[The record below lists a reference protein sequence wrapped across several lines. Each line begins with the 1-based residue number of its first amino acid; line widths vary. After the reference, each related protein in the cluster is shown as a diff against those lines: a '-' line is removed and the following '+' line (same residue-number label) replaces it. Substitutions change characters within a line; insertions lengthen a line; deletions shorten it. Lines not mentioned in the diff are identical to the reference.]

1 MRDSRFFRQQVFR
14 LLLAPVLL
22 LLGSVSA
29 FAALPTTAPPT
40 RGAPAGNF
48 ITLLQNYAFDI
59 AVFGGLAI
67 AVVVFFIVSKNVIQT
82 YSLVPEGRSTMGQV
96 GMQAGVGVLLLV
108 FIIFLLTQ
116 AAVIL

>member
-1 MRDSRFFRQQVFR
+1 MKALTYVRRHTLTRWIALLV
-14 LLLAPVLL
+14 LLLAN
-22 LLGSVSA
+22 GA
-29 FAALPTTAPPT
+29 TYAALPTTAPPT

-67 AVVVFFIVSKNVIQT
+67 AVVVFFIVSKNVITT

-108 FIIFLLTQ
+108 FIIFLITQ
-116 AAVIL
+116 AVVIL

>member
-1 MRDSRFFRQQVFR
+1 MKALTYIRRHTVTRWFAPLL
-14 LLLAPVLL
+14 LLLAN
-22 LLGSVSA
+22 SA
-29 FAALPTTAPPT
+29 AYAALPTTAPPT

>member
-1 MRDSRFFRQQVFR
+1 M
-14 LLLAPVLL
+14 VLL
-22 LLGSVSA
+22 LGHGMA

-67 AVVVFFIVSKNVIQT
+67 AVVVFFIVCKNVIQT

-96 GMQAGVGVLLLV
+96 GMQSGVGVLLLV